1 MYAFR
6 LRRKISSKHLLSRK
20 GVHFHRKNRFSHNK
34 KTNHRKN
41 RFSHKKKTNLR
52 LLDTPNELITL
63 LYRTSSHTTISLTPV
78 KIYPSSVNEM
88 HLNFSFFN
96 DISIVSSSFRAGVL
110 AFHGTW
116 HLLFFSTNVVG
127 YYMKKCIMRNK
138 SNIKYA
144 FTRNQQH
151 NIYIYIY
158 PPRYIRTSSSSC
170 TFFF

>member
-20 GVHFHRKNRFSHNK
+20 GVHFHRKTRFSHNK

-116 HLLFFSTNVVG
+116 HLYFISIL
-127 YYMKKCIMRNK
+127 
-138 SNIKYA
+138 
-144 FTRNQQH
+144 
-151 NIYIYIY
+151 IYSIYQNLHKEACVLIETS
-158 PPRYIRTSSSSC
+158 YIGC
-170 TFFF
+170 EYIV

>member
-116 HLLFFSTNVVG
+116 YYKMVVNLLLPVLSIFVRLGWLYYYTNSKLLQ
-127 YYMKKCIMRNK
+127 YYCDR
-138 SNIKYA
+138 
-144 FTRNQQH
+144 R
-151 NIYIYIY
+151 
-158 PPRYIRTSSSSC
+158 
-170 TFFF
+170 

>member
-116 HLLFFSTNVVG
+116 HLIFWTYIFFDKINVSGDV
-127 YYMKKCIMRNK
+127 RR
-138 SNIKYA
+138 SNIKKTNRGK
-144 FTRNQQH
+144 TR
-151 NIYIYIY
+151 ISLYIVKYNY
-158 PPRYIRTSSSSC
+158 NNT
-170 TFFF
+170 

>member
-1 MYAFR
+1 MYAFW
-6 LRRKISSKHLLSRK
+6 LRKKISSKHLLSRK

-116 HLLFFSTNVVG
+116 HLILNIAVHDEEKKNNV
-127 YYMKKCIMRNK
+127 YI
-138 SNIKYA
+138 SNIAGVCIHFCNAIACKYKYLLLNSK
-144 FTRNQQH
+144 TNQL
-151 NIYIYIY
+151 
-158 PPRYIRTSSSSC
+158 
-170 TFFF
+170 

>member
-52 LLDTPNELITL
+52 LLDNPNELNTL

-116 HLLFFSTNVVG
+116 HLLKVWQMELLPVLAA
-127 YYMKKCIMRNK
+127 KP
-138 SNIKYA
+138 IKYSSL
-144 FTRNQQH
+144 FVRINLKSWRYTPNLGVS
-151 NIYIYIY
+151 
-158 PPRYIRTSSSSC
+158 PPVN
-170 TFFF
+170 

>member
-52 LLDTPNELITL
+52 LLDTPNELNTL

-116 HLLFFSTNVVG
+116 HLLIEFPQKFGSFLDFSFLLRAYLFSRINIIPINTTTGGIRGVLFF
-127 YYMKKCIMRNK
+127 
-138 SNIKYA
+138 A
-144 FTRNQQH
+144 F
-151 NIYIYIY
+151 
-158 PPRYIRTSSSSC
+158 C
-170 TFFF
+170 

>member
-116 HLLFFSTNVVG
+116 HLFRN
-127 YYMKKCIMRNK
+127 YYSFDKKKNNNNYLGEPI
-138 SNIKYA
+138 II
-144 FTRNQQH
+144 
-151 NIYIYIY
+151 IYIIQ
-158 PPRYIRTSSSSC
+158 
-170 TFFF
+170 

>member
-1 MYAFR
+1 MYAFW
-6 LRRKISSKHLLSRK
+6 LRKKISSKHLLSRK

-96 DISIVSSSFRAGVL
+96 DISIVSPSFRAGVL

-116 HLLFFSTNVVG
+116 HFFLKHKALFIGRILLYFVLKTSFT
-127 YYMKKCIMRNK
+127 YILY
-138 SNIKYA
+138 NISDICA
-144 FTRNQQH
+144 VQ
-151 NIYIYIY
+151 
-158 PPRYIRTSSSSC
+158 C
-170 TFFF
+170 